1 MGIEISMAPEPI
13 FHVAGLGITN
23 SMFTTVLVM
32 ALLVLVSY
40 LGTRRMS
47 LIPDSRLQNLL
58 EWVVEFLR
66 DLSENTAGKK
76 VGRKVFPLIAT
87 LFIFILSANW
97 IGLLPGFGSI
107 YVLEHGGR
115 QVPLLRAANS
125 DMNTTA
131 AMALVSVTVVQ
142 VIGFTI
148 NGFRGY
154 IKELT
159 TPLYLTPIHLIGELS
174 HIISLTARLFGN
186 VFGGE
191 VLMVVMYSL
200 VPYVVPVVFLGLE
213 AFFGFIQ
220 ALIFTV
226 LTTVYIT
233 LAAGHGVV
241 ETNGHAA

>member
-1 MGIEISMAPEPI
+1 MGIEISMAPETI
-13 FHVAGLGITN
+13 FRVAGLSITN
-23 SMFTTVLVM
+23 SMFTTVLVI
-32 ALLVLVSY
+32 ALLVVVSY

-47 LIPDSRLQNLL
+47 LVPESRLQNLL
-58 EWVVEFLR
+58 EFVVEFLR
-66 DLSENTAGKK
+66 DLSENTAGRQ
-76 VGRKVFPLIAT
+76 VGGRVFPLIAT

-107 YVLEHGGR
+107 FVVQEAHH
-115 QVPLLRAANS
+115 VPLFRAANS

-148 NGFRGY
+148 NGFKGY
-154 IKELT
+154 VKELT
-159 TPLYLTPIHLIGELS
+159 TPVYLTPIHLIGELS

-191 VLMVVMYSL
+191 VLMVVMYAL

-233 LAAGHGVV
+233 LAAGHGAV
-241 ETNGHAA
+241 ETSGHAA